1 MKKHKSKIGFL
12 VLGALAAFAMFVF
25 GSPEAALTMATVLP
39 VVIGAGKS
47 SLELKQERKE
57 VSDKL
62 DAIKQ
67 RAVSDNNRE
76 YTADEIKELR
86 QLQENF
92 DKYTSHIEI
101 EMANEKRAASVA
113 AGIITRSTSEDKE
126 KGNFSFS
133 KLINE
138 LTRSKGDVEKVTGL
152 EKEMLEESRK
162 EARSLGISPG
172 GIYLS
177 NDLMNVVHKRTMV
190 VGTPTAGGNFIPTE
204 KIGFFDALY
213 NATVLAELGVQT
225 LTGLSANTDLK
236 GLSTGATTAWGGETT
251 AITPSDLTT
260 AARELRPNT
269 LSSAMDISRTLATQ
283 TNNSIDQYLINS
295 MMKSMR
301 VALEAAVINGDGT
314 NKPLGILGT
323 DNIQS
328 VAMGTNG
335 GAITYAKVLELAE
348 KVKTAGANAANL
360 KWLTNFKV
368 ERGLKQTPIESS
380 TGAMILAYMQYFG
393 GVQGMV
399 DGSPIYFTQNVPSDL
414 TKGTAEDVCSA
425 LICGDFSNVVVG
437 QYGGMEL
444 SIDSTSAAVV
454 RAQKVAI
461 TMTQLVDSVVLQ
473 PAALGAIEDIT
484 TA

>member
-1 MKKHKSKIGFL
+1 MKKQKSKIGFL
-12 VLGALAAFAMFVF
+12 LLGAIAAFAMFAF
-25 GSPEAALTMATVLP
+25 GNAELGLSLAMVAP
-39 VVIGAGKS
+39 VVIAAGKS
-47 SLELKQERKE
+47 SLELKQERKS
-57 VSDKL
+57 VSDQI
-62 DAIKQ
+62 DAIVN
-67 RAVSDNNRE
+67 RAKGENRE
-76 YTADEIKELR
+76 YTAEEVKELR
-86 QLQENF
+86 QLQDNY
-92 DKYTSHIEI
+92 DKYTSHIEL
-101 EMANEKRAASVA
+101 EMANEKRAAAAA
-113 AGIITRSTSEDKE
+113 AGIITRGNSEEKE
-126 KGNFSFS
+126 KGKFSFS
-133 KLINE
+133 KLLNE
-138 LTRSKGDVEKVTGL
+138 LTRSAGDVTKVTGL
-152 EKEMLEESRK
+152 EREMLEESSK

-204 KIGFFDALY
+204 KLGFFDALY

-236 GLSTGATTAWGGETT
+236 GLSTGASTAWGGETAT
-251 AITPSDLTT
+251 ISPADLST

-283 TNNSIDQYLINS
+283 TNNSIDQYLMQS
-295 MMKSMR
+295 MMRAMR
-301 VALEAAVINGDGT
+301 VALEAAVINGDGSD
-314 NKPLGILGT
+314 KPLGILGT
-323 DNIQS
+323 SNIQD

-335 GAITYAKVLELAE
+335 GAISYAKLLELAE
-348 KVKTAGANAANL
+348 KVKTAGANEANCR
-360 KWLTNFKV
+360 WLTNFKV
-368 ERGLKQTPIESS
+368 ERTLKQTPIEAA

-399 DGSPIYFTQNVPSDL
+399 DGKPINFTQNVPSNL
-414 TKGTAEDVCSA
+414 TKGSTSGSCSA
-425 LICGDFSNVVVG
+425 LIYGDFTNVVIG

-461 TMTQLVDSVVLQ
+461 TMTQLVDSTVLQ
-473 PAALGAIEDIT
+473 PAALGAIKDIT

>member
-1 MKKHKSKIGFL
+1 MKIKKSIFGL
-12 VLGALAAFAMFVF
+12 LALGVFAAIVF
-25 GSPEAALTMATVLP
+25 YMTGSAEVGVSLCTVLP
-39 VVIGAGKS
+39 VVIAAGKS
-47 SLELKQERKE
+47 SSEMLQERKD
-57 VSDKL
+57 VSDKIE
-62 DAIKQ
+62 AIKQ
-67 RAVSDNNRE
+67 RAIGDNNRE
-76 YTADEIKELR
+76 YTPEEIKELR

-92 DKYTSHIEI
+92 DKYSERIEI
-101 EMANEKRAASVA
+101 ELKNEKRAAA
-113 AGIITRSTSEDKE
+113 AAASIMTRGTSEDRE

-204 KIGFFDALY
+204 KLGFFDALY

-301 VALEAAVINGDGT
+301 VALEAAVINGDGSD
-314 NKPLGILGT
+314 KPLGILGT
-323 DNIQS
+323 SNIQD
-328 VAMGTNG
+328 VAMGTDG
-335 GAITYAKVLELAE
+335 GAITYAKLLELAE
-348 KVKTAGANAANL
+348 KVKTAGANEAVCR
-360 KWLTNFKV
+360 WLTNFKV
-368 ERGLKQTPIESS
+368 ERSLLNTPIESGS
-380 TGAMILAYMQYFG
+380 GAKILAYNTYFG
-393 GVQGMV
+393 GIQNIVAGK
-399 DGSPIYFTQNVPSDL
+399 PINFTQNVPSTL
-414 TKGTAEDVCSA
+414 TKGTSGAVCSA
-425 LICGDFSNVVVG
+425 LIYGDFSNVVIG

-444 SIDSTSAAVV
+444 SIDSTSAAIV

-461 TMTQLVDSVVLQ
+461 TMTQLVDSTVLQ
-473 PAALGAIEDIT
+473 PAALGAIKDIT